1 MGLNKM
7 QAIKHS
13 GIVISWFQDKQLGV
27 IRDKD
32 EVGSRLLLLAGNLPA
47 DYREPQ
53 VGDEVTYLI
62 GTDERNRPCALSP
75 EPVSKAAALAVAGAN
90 VKEGDIVELSVDFWD
105 IKKNGGYGMLA
116 SEPAVPVFA
125 LGQYLNQFNVPQ
137 VGDTL
142 RGRLKRH
149 SNGQWMLHNIDIV
162 HDEVFEDA
170 QAV

>member
-1 MGLNKM
+1 M

-13 GIVISWFQDKQLGV
+13 GVVISWFQDKKLGV

-32 EVGSRLLLLAGNLPA
+32 DVGSRLLLLADNLPSN
-47 DYREPQ
+47 YREPQ
-53 VGDEVTYLI
+53 VGDEITYLV

-75 EPVSKAAALAVAGAN
+75 EPVSKMATLAVAGAT

-149 SNGQWMLHNIDIV
+149 SNGQWMLHSIDIV
-162 HDEVFEDA
+162 HDEPAAEQEA
-170 QAV
+170 A